1 MRVYIFTGNLW
12 AANDSEAGDGNREI
26 HMWSKL

>member
-12 AANDSEAGDGNREI
+12 AANDSEAGDGNRAI